1 MSSNHNNQPKV
12 IYQLEAEDLEQ
23 LITRALTNVM
33 ERYTANVT
41 PVPAVNGGDLMT
53 AAEVCEHLH
62 VTAATLHNWDKKRY
76 LQKVKVGRRVLYHR
90 SDVEALAAA
99 QDKK

>member
-1 MSSNHNNQPKV
+1 MSSNHINHGV
-12 IYQLEAEDLEQ
+12 IYQVQGEELER
-23 LITRALTNVM
+23 LITRAVTNAM

-90 SDVEALAAA
+90 SDVEALAA
-99 QDKK
+99 QTKKQ

>member
-1 MSSNHNNQPKV
+1 MSSKN

-23 LITRALTNVM
+23 LITRAVSNAM
-33 ERYTANVT
+33 ERYTPNAT
-41 PVPAVNGGDLMT
+41 PATAVNGGDLMT

-90 SDVEALAAA
+90 SDVEALAA
-99 QDKK
+99 QTKKQ

>member
-1 MSSNHNNQPKV
+1 MQGEE
-12 IYQLEAEDLEQ
+12 LER
-23 LITRALTNVM
+23 LITRAVTNAM

-90 SDVEALAAA
+90 SDVEALAA
-99 QDKK
+99 QTKKQ

>member
-1 MSSNHNNQPKV
+1 MSSNHNNHGV
-12 IYQLEAEDLEQ
+12 IYQVQGEELER
-23 LITRALTNVM
+23 LITRAVTNAM

-90 SDVEALAAA
+90 SDVEALAA
-99 QDKK
+99 QTKKQ